1 VRLLDEN
8 VSKVPYT
15 LLGAFGGTAEAFG
28 EAEGRVTSGISEL
41 LA

>member
-8 VSKVPYT
+8 VSKVPFT
-15 LLGAFGGTAEAFG
+15 LLNALGGTAEGFG